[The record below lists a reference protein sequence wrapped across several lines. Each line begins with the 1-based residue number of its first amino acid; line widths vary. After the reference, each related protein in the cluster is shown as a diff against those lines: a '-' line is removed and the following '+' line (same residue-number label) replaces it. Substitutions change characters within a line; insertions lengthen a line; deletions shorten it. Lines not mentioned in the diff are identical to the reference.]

1 MPLKSLSYQFYAAK
15 KPFRIIEYLQ
25 HTCSK
30 RGGWGVVKGRLNNVK
45 KNALLV
51 GVGFPNGPPSNAIHF
66 SIQQIGEVEM
76 SHVKIL
82 QFTPKNMSH

>member
-1 MPLKSLSYQFYAAK
+1 MHFFKSRSK
-15 KPFRIIEYLQ
+15 NLQ

-30 RGGWGVVKGRLNNVK
+30 RGVAVVVKGRLNNVK

-82 QFTPKNMSH
+82 QFTPKNMSVTLNLLLLEEG

>member
-1 MPLKSLSYQFYAAK
+1 MFK
-15 KPFRIIEYLQ
+15 
-25 HTCSK
+25 T
-30 RGGWGVVKGRLNNVK
+30 RGGGGGVKDRLNNIK

-82 QFTPKNMSH
+82 QFTPKNMSVTLNLLLLEEG